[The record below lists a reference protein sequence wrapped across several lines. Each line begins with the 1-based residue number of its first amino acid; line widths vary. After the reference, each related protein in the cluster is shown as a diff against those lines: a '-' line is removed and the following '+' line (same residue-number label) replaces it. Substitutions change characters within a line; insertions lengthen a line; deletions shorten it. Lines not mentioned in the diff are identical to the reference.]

1 MSELL
6 HLEVGSASTLVPAR
20 HVDQICDGFEAAWKA
35 SGRAG
40 TRPRIEDYLA
50 GVAAPEQT
58 ALCRE
63 LIKLDIEYRRRLGE
77 EAVVG
82 DYARFLAQEPA
93 PPGGGDE
100 IPIPLRL
107 GRYRIAARLGAGGFG
122 VVYRGYDEE
131 LRREVAIKVLPR
143 GT

>member
-6 HLEVGSASTLVPAR
+6 QVEIGMPSTLLPAR

-40 TRPRIEDYLA
+40 ARPRIEDY
-50 GVAAPEQT
+50 VAAVAEPEQA

-77 EAVVG
+77 EAVVE

-93 PPGGGDE
+93 PPGDGE
-100 IPIPLRL
+100 LPVPLRL
-107 GRYRIAARLGAGGFG
+107 GRYRIA
-122 VVYRGYDEE
+122 
-131 LRREVAIKVLPR
+131 
-143 GT
+143 